1 MLRVDFLSHLDAFWF
16 ILTVW
21 LYLLFSWYYPR
32 ECLNVS
38 DLSSIKSLYVSFK
51 KTYMADF
58 LIVFRAQFN
67 LWHQTFILLRNSILE
82 KVSLFDLS
90 DHPLL

>member
-1 MLRVDFLSHLDAFWF
+1 M
-16 ILTVW
+16 
-21 LYLLFSWYYPR
+21 
-32 ECLNVS
+32 NVS

-51 KTYMADF
+51 KTYMVDF
-58 LIVFRAQFN
+58 LIVFRAQFKMG
-67 LWHQTFILLRNSILE
+67 HQTFILLRNSILE